1 MRVLYVNH
9 TARVSGG
16 EQSLLTLLS
25 HLPDGID
32 ASVACPGGPLRDRV
46 AALGVQTHRLPGTDG
61 SLKLHPWHTTR
72 ALGELSLAALQ
83 VRRLAVRTDA
93 EVVHANSIRAGIAA
107 AMAARLGGPPTV
119 VHVRD
124 CLPETRATAAVFRV
138 IRSGA
143 ALVLANSRYTADA
156 LEGRAGPR
164 VEVLHSPVAVD
175 HFDPERADGPRARA
189 DLGLPEG
196 GPVAALVGQ
205 ITPWKGQDTA
215 IRALAHARR
224 AQPDLRLLLVGSTKF
239 TTRATRYDNQAYLH
253 HLHALVAEL
262 GLEDR
267 VIFAGE
273 TTDVPAVLAAA
284 DFALVPSTEE
294 PFGRVVTEAM
304 AMRLPVIAT
313 RVGGPREII
322 REGRDGL
329 LVAPGDAEAWGSAI
343 ARLAR
348 DGELRRKMGES
359 GRRHVVAEFGVETH
373 AERLLAVYEEL
384 LGGVRRGPSDPR
396 CARGSRGAWPRRRTR
411 ATSPDSPA

>member
-32 ASVACPGGPLRDRV
+32 ASVACPDGPLRGRV
-46 AALGVQTHRLPGTDG
+46 AALGVETHRLPGTDG

-72 ALGELSLAALQ
+72 ALGELTLAALQ
-83 VRRLAVRTDA
+83 VRRVAARTDA
-93 EVVHANSIRAGIAA
+93 ELVHANSIRAGIAA
-107 AMAARLGGPPTV
+107 AMAARLGGPPAV

-124 CLPETRATAAVFRV
+124 CLPDTRATAAVFRV

-164 VEVLHSPVAVD
+164 MEVLHSPVAVD
-175 HFDPERADGPRARA
+175 RFDPERADRRRARA
-189 DLGLPEG
+189 ELGLPEA

-239 TTRATRYDNQAYLH
+239 TTRATRYDNQAYLR

-313 RVGGPREII
+313 SVGGPGEII
-322 REGRDGL
+322 RDGEGL
-329 LVAPGDAEAWGSAI
+329 LIAPGETEAWGAAMARLAGDAE
-343 ARLAR
+343 
-348 DGELRRKMGES
+348 LRGKMGES
-359 GRRHVVAEFGVETH
+359 GRRRVLADFAAEAHVD
-373 AERLLAVYEEL
+373 RLLSIYAEL
-384 LGGVRRGPSDPR
+384 LGGVRRGPSGPR
-396 CARGSRGAWPRRRTR
+396 CARGSRGASPRRRTR